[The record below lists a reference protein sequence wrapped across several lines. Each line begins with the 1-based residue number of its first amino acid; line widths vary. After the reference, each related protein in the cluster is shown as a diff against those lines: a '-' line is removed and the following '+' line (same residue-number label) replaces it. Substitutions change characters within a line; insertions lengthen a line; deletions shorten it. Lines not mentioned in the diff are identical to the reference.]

1 MHLGGVF
8 PPVITPFKGDEI
20 DLTGARQNARR
31 WMATG
36 LAGLVALGTNGE
48 SAYVDD
54 DEAEALVAA
63 IREEV
68 PRSRLLVAGTGRD
81 STRGT
86 INATRRAAQAG
97 ADAVLVRT
105 PAFFKSQMAA
115 DVLVRHFTAVAD
127 ASPVPVLLYN
137 FPTAFGVDLSAAA
150 VEQLARHPN
159 IVGVKESGADVAR
172 VADDV
177 ARTPPDF
184 AVLCGAAPVFYP
196 AMIVGAIGGIL
207 ALACVVPD
215 SCVELYEL
223 SRAGRHA
230 EARELQRRLT
240 PLARAVTTTY
250 GVPGLKAALDL
261 AGYVGGQPR
270 APLAPAG
277 QEAIAAIRAE
287 LAELGV
293 LA

>member
-1 MHLGGVF
+1 MYLGGVF

-54 DEAEALVAA
+54 DEAEALIAA

-86 INATRRAAQAG
+86 INATRRAANAG

-105 PAFFKSQMAA
+105 PAFFKSQMTGE
-115 DVLVRHFTAVAD
+115 VFVRHFTAVAD

-137 FPTAFGVDLSAAA
+137 FPSAFGVDLS
-150 VEQLARHPN
+150 
-159 IVGVKESGADVAR
+159 
-172 VADDV
+172 
-177 ARTPPDF
+177 T
-184 AVLCGAAPVFYP
+184 
-196 AMIVGAIGGIL
+196 
-207 ALACVVPD
+207 
-215 SCVELYEL
+215 
-223 SRAGRHA
+223 
-230 EARELQRRLT
+230 
-240 PLARAVTTTY
+240 
-250 GVPGLKAALDL
+250 
-261 AGYVGGQPR
+261 
-270 APLAPAG
+270 
-277 QEAIAAIRAE
+277 AAI
-287 LAELGV
+287 
-293 LA
+293 